1 MFMMTATG
9 EKGADFWMKLYVGII
24 DFDLFQTLKE
34 AKCSEVNFWRPSGNT
49 NFKALSRGEMF
60 LFKLHSPYNCIVGG
74 GFFQAFKL
82 LQTSLAWEAFGVA
95 NGADSCA
102 AMLERIYKYRKTDSI
117 AEPDPEIGCVIL
129 SSVFYFDEGDEIPVP
144 EDWSSKIVQGKLY
157 SRTEPI
163 GAALYEQAQTRLNK
177 QECRYYQDTLL
188 SPELGFGHFK
198 LLVIEAYQRKCAISG
213 EQAAPVLRVAQI
225 RPSRLGGLKDIS
237 NGLLLRS
244 DYCTLFE
251 RGYITVSP
259 DYKVAVSKRVA
270 ADFGENSEYNK
281 IQGCQIAWPD
291 NKEKWPSHAYLEW
304 HNKRVF
310 LG

>member
-1 MFMMTATG
+1 
-9 EKGADFWMKLYVGII
+9 
-24 DFDLFQTLKE
+24 
-34 AKCSEVNFWRPSGNT
+34 
-49 NFKALSRGEMF
+49 
-60 LFKLHSPYNCIVGG
+60 
-74 GFFQAFKL
+74 
-82 LQTSLAWEAFGVA
+82 
-95 NGADSCA
+95 
-102 AMLERIYKYRKTDSI
+102 MLERIYKYRKTDSI

-157 SRTEPI
+157 SRTEPL

-188 SPELGFGHFK
+188 APEIGFGHFK
-198 LLVIEAYQRKCAISG
+198 LLVIEAYQRRCAISG

-225 RPSRLGGLKDIS
+225 RPSRFGGLKDIS

-251 RGYITVSP
+251 RGYITVSS
-259 DYKVAVSKRVA
+259 DYQVWVSKRVA
-270 ADFGENSEYNK
+270 MDFGENSSYADL
-281 IQGCQIAWPD
+281 QGRQLALPED
-291 NKEKWPSHAYLEW
+291 SEKWPSHAYLEW